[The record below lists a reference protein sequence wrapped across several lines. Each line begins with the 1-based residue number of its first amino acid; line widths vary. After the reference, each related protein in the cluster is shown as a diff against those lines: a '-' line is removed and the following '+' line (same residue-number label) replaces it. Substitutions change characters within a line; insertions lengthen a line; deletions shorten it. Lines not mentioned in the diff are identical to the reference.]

1 MTSKIHVAR
10 LALAQL
16 VAEARPDW
24 DRDEFDGIVHST
36 LEPLPGDERP
46 GAFASLALRTVRL
59 LGIDDSSAA
68 DVKQAIR
75 SPVERSQPAA
85 PDDPEAVDRAAA
97 GAKSALAEA
106 LITIDRQREEAER
119 AARAERNRQMAEAA
133 AALTGGDAA

>member
-24 DRDEFDGIVHST
+24 DRDKFDGLLNKV
-36 LEPLPGDERP
+36 LNPLAEAERP

-68 DVKQAIR
+68 DLEQETR
-75 SPVERSQPAA
+75 SPVSHGGQPAR
-85 PDDPEAVDRAAA
+85 PVDAERRSDLLGPARAAMA
-97 GAKSALAEA
+97 RASAEFA
-106 LITIDRQREEAER
+106 
-119 AARAERNRQMAEAA
+119 AARDR
-133 AALTGGDAA
+133 GGEDG